1 MPDEVTPAVAE
12 SSPAIRPVDEN
23 INRLKVLTP
32 DQHYEW
38 KLTGKLPE
46 TEPNNEESAT
56 SDQSQATASAEEQES
71 SETDPDSEA
80 GTEPENKGKTQ
91 PQGKSHN
98 SFQKLKRRV
107 TNLTGR
113 NVSLIQEVETKDRQL
128 QELREQ
134 LNQRSAGE
142 RPAVE
147 TKKSPAADTG
157 EARPKADDFKTYDEY
172 VEALSDWKTRQ
183 TLQAERA
190 KAAKDASESEQRKVV
205 ESHMERLEEARGK
218 YEDFDEVVGRNL
230 PLGGNESTAQASQL
244 FLLETDNAPDVMY
257 AIASDPELA
266 SQLAEI
272 TNPRKAIAYLTRLS
286 DKLAASQEE
295 TPEKESV
302 KPVVAPLVR
311 KKVTNA
317 PPPPVHV
324 GGRTATTEDEAQAAL
339 KRGDFATYKRV
350 MNARD
355 FARSKER

>member
-1 MPDEVTPAVAE
+1 MADEATAVVAE

-23 INRLKVLTP
+23 INRLKALTP

-38 KLTGKLPE
+38 KLTGKMPDE
-46 TEPNNEESAT
+46 SPTTEDSAT
-56 SDQSQATASAEEQES
+56 SQDDKSDTS
-71 SETDPDSEA
+71 SEETQDVSKTAAESETA
-80 GTEPENKGKTQ
+80 QAEPEKKDKPKAGIHKL
-91 PQGKSHN
+91 
-98 SFQKLKRRV
+98 QKRV
-107 TNLTGR
+107 DTLTGR
-113 NVSLIQEVETKDRQL
+113 NRTLASDLEGERENNRKL
-128 QELREQ
+128 QERLDAIEQ
-134 LNQRSAGE
+134 RLAG
-142 RPAVE
+142 
-147 TKKSPAADTG
+147 KQPAAEPKKAESASTG
-157 EARPKADDFKTYDEY
+157 DPRPKVDDFKTYDEY

-183 TLQAERA
+183 TLQSERA
-190 KAAKDASESEQRKVV
+190 AEAKKASESEHRKVI
-205 ESHMERLEEARGK
+205 ESHLERLEEARGK

-230 PLGGNESTAQASQL
+230 PLGGNEATAQASQL
-244 FLLETDNAPDVMY
+244 FLLETENAPDVMY

-272 TNPRKAIAYLTRLS
+272 TNPRKAIAFITRLS

-295 TPEKESV
+295 TTEKESA
-302 KPVVAPLVR
+302 KPAVAPLVR

-355 FARSKER
+355 IARSKER